1 MQILSS
7 PCYTAEKA
15 SLIFSAYFEKKNS
28 VDATAVPWLE
38 GMNQRQVRQ
47 LELASSQDEEGVA
60 SENGGSMKYPQKRQ
74 LFRNPFVT
82 NVITASVITSF
93 TATTTTITAEGMD
106 YICIPPG
113 FVECAA
119 A

>member
-1 MQILSS
+1 M
-7 PCYTAEKA
+7 
-15 SLIFSAYFEKKNS
+15 
-28 VDATAVPWLE
+28 DATAVPWLE

-60 SENGGSMKYPQKRQ
+60 SENGGPMKYPQKRQ